1 METVSINGVIVCK
14 VPQLEYTSK
23 PARNSIV
30 ENLEGA
36 FDQKVLVIPDS
47 WSLGVFD
54 LEALREM
61 QECIDNEDTEE
72 AHHGADKVLCRVL
85 VSLGQEQ
92 LVEMFNKVR
101 KWYA

>member
-14 VPQLEYTSK
+14 VPQLEVMGEE
-23 PARNSIV
+23 ARNNIA
-30 ENLEGA
+30 EHLEGV
-36 FDQKVLVIPDS
+36 FDQKVLVMPDN

-54 LEALREM
+54 SEALREM